1 MNELLTTVQPTSQ
14 EEEEP
19 NHLVSAT
26 YYENNTDSRGSLS
39 PTVIPTEPWDLYVQF
54 RAFQERQRNRVQKN
68 DLDMDTCFNEKSYS
82 FARSLAVILSP
93 GWRRGRLLISY

>member
-19 NHLVSAT
+19 NHLVSVT

-82 FARSLAVILSP
+82 LRQKKV
-93 GWRRGRLLISY
+93 